1 MNFDQLAAGL
11 VVTNARG
18 TIAAPPPAPAVL
30 PVRYAPM
37 YRDRIPSPAPQPPP
51 QQPRPPAEARV
62 NLRELTGR
70 AITDLGMDNEQILL
84 IVQKAK
90 DFHDG
95 KAYKKEFITAL
106 GNIVGNSTLR
116 ALMKRIIKEKTTAAS
131 TRKWSFL
138 PNKAPD
144 EKTPSEC
151 KVCLSQPS
159 EVVFTGCGHVC
170 ICLDCTDQLPSM
182 KPNAH
187 AKCVLCNQESKV
199 QTCYFTK

>member
-1 MNFDQLAAGL
+1 MYRNRMPD
-11 VVTNARG
+11 
-18 TIAAPPPAPAVL
+18 PPP
-30 PVRYAPM
+30 
-37 YRDRIPSPAPQPPP
+37 PAPQPPP
-51 QQPRPPAEARV
+51 QQPRRHPTVTMKELLHGAIDD
-62 NLRELTGR
+62 LELTE
-70 AITDLGMDNEQILL
+70 EQALILC
-84 IVQKAK
+84 QHAK
-90 DFHDG
+90 DYNSD
-95 KAYKKEFITAL
+95 KMTRKEFIRECV
-106 GNIVGNSTLR
+106 NVVGRRNLS
-116 ALMKRIIKEKTTAAS
+116 AVMKRIIKTKEAQAAS

-151 KVCLSQPS
+151 KVCLSRPS

-170 ICLDCTDQLPSM
+170 ICLDCADQLPSM